1 MTIARALRALLLAVV
16 FACALPVS
24 GAYAC
29 SCAVEP
35 GGVAPLEGTVFYG
48 EIVRRDVEG
57 QGATYVVDVERVYAG
72 SVGTRAEVRT
82 PAHGASCGLEI
93 PGSGGALFYAE
104 EKNGLLTSHLCT
116 GTRSADGPPAHL
128 GEGYPPTGAGAVAT
142 SEPAAAPPSGDG
154 GGSGS
159 RALPVAAAFVA
170 VAACAVL
177 VLRTKRPAL
186 TQPSPGP
193 AA

>member
-1 MTIARALRALLLAVV
+1 MIIARALRALLLAVV

-48 EIVRRDVEG
+48 EIVRRDERG
-57 QGATYVVDVERVYAG
+57 QMAVYVVDVERVYAG
-72 SVGTRAEVRT
+72 SVGARAEVRT
-82 PAHGASCGLEI
+82 SAHGASCGLEI

-104 EKNGLLTSHLCT
+104 ERNGLLSSHLCT

-128 GEGYPPTGAGAVAT
+128 GEGHPPTGAGTSAT
-142 SEPAAAPPSGDG
+142 PAAAPPSGDG
-154 GGSGS
+154 GSESS
-159 RALPVAAAFVA
+159 RAVPVAAAFVA
-170 VAACAVL
+170 VAACAAL

-186 TQPSPGP
+186 TQPSAGP